1 MELLRAHLWYLPQDA
16 AEKLESNAQEL
27 HISFEQDLRV
37 HWPCLPKC
45 QPESNSV
52 NEEDV
57 S

>member
-16 AEKLESNAQEL
+16 AEKLESNTQEL